1 MTTMKKIF
9 LTVIALAALIV
20 FGACDDFLDTTPND
34 RISDAGIWNSPSS
47 IKMYINDV
55 YQSVNGPLYVW
66 SSRAGRDNIG
76 GGPFIFDNF
85 MTGDLWYS
93 SGNLFNYSQWGKS
106 TGLGA
111 LLRWEDC
118 YNNIR
123 KINNAISELN
133 KSTVLDEKVRE
144 RYLGDMH
151 FWRAML
157 YYELFRFYG
166 KVPVINHSQNRHDE
180 EVFNPRDEETK
191 VVAFFIADFEKA
203 IAYLPTDI
211 PANEL
216 GRATK
221 GAAIGLLSTAYLYLA
236 GVMPEIIGEQAAKEY
251 FKKSYELADTFI
263 TGELSSKYGLFKED
277 ADDKA
282 DAFHSIFTAAN
293 EYNREVIFDIQ
304 YVADGVDVGGTG
316 RRGHDLMGISHPGS
330 YAQDTDGS
338 YGGWGRNTPTQNLV
352 DDFRMADGSDFDWN
366 NPEHAANPY
375 SNREPRFYASVLYNG
390 VQWRGSTLY
399 TSTNLP
405 QEGLPA
411 NPIKRGTNSYS
422 MTGYYLRKLIDP
434 TKRGGTPNRYAPYEG
449 ADQNLIVLRYAEILL
464 TYAEAKNEYSG
475 PDASVLAAL
484 NKVRNRGGLESI
496 SSLSQA
502 ELREAIRRERHIEL
516 CFENKRY
523 FDIMRWRQG
532 PEIIGRD
539 VYGMDVTYEMVDGK
553 PVARYNRVLLV
564 QKEGSFQA
572 PKNYLMPVP
581 DAVTGRNPNLLPN
594 NEGW

>member
-1 MTTMKKIF
+1 MKKIY

-106 TGLGA
+106 TSLGA

-166 KVPVINHSQNRHDE
+166 KVPVIDHSQNRHDE